1 VAAPGEA
8 ATPYERVL
16 ARLTNVKRQ
25 PAGGAMAKCPCHDDT
40 TASLKI
46 DEGDGGSVL
55 LYDHGHCK
63 TEAVVAA
70 IGLTMAD
77 LFPSKNGRPVKAVKI
92 VGTYDYREA
101 SGALRYQVVRFD
113 PKGFK
118 QRRPNATDGWIWN
131 LQGVEPLLYHLP
143 ELIAA
148 PLDDWVFVPEG
159 EKHVDALRVLDLVAT
174 CNSGGAGKFKPE
186 HAKHF
191 KGRKVAILPDND
203 EAGRGH
209 AQLVAANVAAV
220 APQVKIVDLPDLQPK
235 GDVIDWLALGGTREQ
250 LLDLVAAAAPYKQL
264 TASDID
270 RTIGTQVEQK
280 EIAISSRIL
289 ADHRHNIRWCKLG
302 WLWWD
307 ERRWALVE
315 ESHIIGLAEQTT
327 RRIYI
332 ELANA
337 KSRDEE
343 YYLLDLAKTGS
354 LAARIR
360 GALDYV
366 KSHVTVS
373 VDHPYNELDTHPGL
387 INFKNGTYDVTTG
400 EMRPHNRA
408 DLITKLIPYG
418 YHPDAKAPRFRR
430 FIIEIFP
437 DNEPVQKYAKQYAGY
452 SFTGYQDEK
461 SFIYLYGPRGNNG
474 KTRLVEILLLAA
486 GEYGQAAP
494 ESLFVATKHAQ
505 HTTEQARLRG
515 MRFVAVSETEQGGK
529 FNEARIRRMTGDDT
543 ITAHFMHKDFFDF
556 KQTHHPWFLS
566 NYKLQISGRDD
577 AIWSRP
583 KLIEFLIQFVDPTPE
598 CPEPKHRKDHTLK
611 EQLEREIEGVL
622 AWIVEGARE
631 WYLRKQQNLG
641 IEEPKCVRDAV
652 AKYRKD
658 EDQLQH
664 FLDECVED
672 RDATPN
678 GARTPKG
685 QMYAAS
691 RVWCRLRGIEYWS
704 SKGLGILLDEAG
716 LEEGREGSERYW
728 KEIALKKSWTQ
739 QALDEIQRLK
749 DAKTGP
755 RG

>member
-1 VAAPGEA
+1 MADASES
-8 ATPYERVL
+8 PYERLL

-25 PAGGAMAKCPCHDDT
+25 PGGGAMANCPGHDDRVS
-40 TASLKI
+40 SLKV
-46 DEGDGGSVL
+46 DKTADGPVL
-55 LYDHGHCK
+55 IYDHGGCG
-63 TEAVVAA
+63 TEKVLAA

-77 LFPSKNGRPVKAVKI
+77 LFPSKNGRAVKGVKI

-118 QRRPNATDGWIWN
+118 QRRPNGTDGWIWN

-159 EKHVDALRVLDLVAT
+159 EKHVDALRRLDLVAT

-186 HAKHF
+186 HAKYF
-191 KGRKVAILPDND
+191 KDRRVAILPDND
-203 EAGRGH
+203 ETGRGH
-209 AQLVAANVAAV
+209 AQFVAANVAPV
-220 APQVKIVDLPDLQPK
+220 AAKVKIVDLPDLQPK
-235 GDVIDWLALGGTREQ
+235 GDVIDWLAMGGTREQ
-250 LLDLVAAAAPYKQL
+250 LLDLVVAGAPYKQL
-264 TASDID
+264 ADTDID
-270 RTIGTQVEQK
+270 RTIGTHIEQK

-289 ADHRHNIRWCKLG
+289 ADHQQNIKWCKLG
-302 WLWWD
+302 WLLWD

-332 ELANA
+332 ALANA

-360 GALDYV
+360 GALEFV
-366 KSHVTVS
+366 KAHVTVS
-373 VDHPYNELDTHPGL
+373 VDHPYNELDIHPEL

-400 EMRPHNRA
+400 ELRPHNRA
-408 DLITKLIPYG
+408 NLITKLIPYE

-430 FIIEIFP
+430 FISEVFP
-437 DNEPVQKYAKQYAGY
+437 DNEPVQKYVKQYAGY

-461 SFIYLYGPRGNNG
+461 SFPYLYGPRGNNG
-474 KTRLVEILLLAA
+474 KTRLVEIILLAA
-486 GEYGQAAP
+486 GEYGQAAS
-494 ESLFVATKHAQ
+494 ETLFVVTKHAQ

-641 IEEPKCVRDAV
+641 IEEPQCVRAAV
-652 AKYRKD
+652 AKYRQD

-664 FLDECVED
+664 FLDECAEV

-678 GARTPKG
+678 GTKTPKSR
-685 QMYAAS
+685 MYAAS
-691 RVWCRLRGIEYWS
+691 RVWCRLQGLEPWS
-704 SKGLGILLDEAG
+704 IKMLGILLDEAG
-716 LEEGREGSERYW
+716 FEEHREGSERYW
-728 KEIALKKSWTQ
+728 KEIALKPYWDG
-739 QALDEIQRLK
+739 QAGAEDLRLVE
-749 DAKTGP
+749 AKTGP